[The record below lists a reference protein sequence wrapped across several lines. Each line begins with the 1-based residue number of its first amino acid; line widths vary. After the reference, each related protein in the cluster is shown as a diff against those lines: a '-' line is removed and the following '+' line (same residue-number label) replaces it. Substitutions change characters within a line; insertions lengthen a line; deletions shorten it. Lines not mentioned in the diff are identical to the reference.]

1 MNNPINRGQ
10 YRILNQ
16 ELEIPL
22 LRIVGDDIIKEFNL
36 KEEDVKT
43 LFNVQLEYVKNVPF
57 DDVRMI
63 KNNYYVKS
71 IHSFIFV
78 PTLADTLFDG
88 RRIFEVELSLS
99 NELEQIF
106 ERKIYEADPLYKLW
120 NYFKSFLFS

>member
-1 MNNPINRGQ
+1 MNNPINRRQ

-57 DDVRMI
+57 DDIRMI
-63 KNNYYVKS
+63 KKNYYVRS
-71 IHSFIFV
+71 IHSFIFI

>member
-1 MNNPINRGQ
+1 MSNKGQ
-10 YRILNQ
+10 YRILNN
-16 ELEIPL
+16 EIEIPL

-36 KEEDVKT
+36 QEEDVKT
-43 LFNVQLEYVKNVPF
+43 LFNVQLEYVKNVAF
-57 DDVRMI
+57 EDIRMI
-63 KNNYYVKS
+63 KKNYYVKS

-106 ERKIYEADPLYKLW
+106 EQKIRDADPLRKIW
-120 NYFKSFLFS
+120 EYFKSFLFS

>member
-1 MNNPINRGQ
+1 MSNKGQ
-10 YRILNQ
+10 YRILNN
-16 ELEIPL
+16 EIEIPL

-43 LFNVQLEYVKNVPF
+43 LFNVQLEYVKNVAF
-57 DDVRMI
+57 EDIRMI
-63 KNNYYVKS
+63 KKNYYVKS

-106 ERKIYEADPLYKLW
+106 EQKIRDADPLRKIW
-120 NYFKSFLFS
+120 EYFKSFLFS

>member
-1 MNNPINRGQ
+1 MSNKGQ
-10 YRILNQ
+10 YRILNN
-16 ELEIPL
+16 EIEIPL

-57 DDVRMI
+57 DDIRTI
-63 KNNYYVKS
+63 KKNYYVKS

-106 ERKIYEADPLYKLW
+106 EQKIRDADPLRKIW
-120 NYFKSFLFS
+120 EYFKSFLFS

>member
-1 MNNPINRGQ
+1 MNNPINRRQ

-63 KNNYYVKS
+63 KKNYYVKS

>member
-1 MNNPINRGQ
+1 MSNKGQ

-57 DDVRMI
+57 DDIRMI
-63 KNNYYVKS
+63 KKNYYVRS

>member
-10 YRILNQ
+10 YKILNQ

-57 DDVRMI
+57 DDIRMI
-63 KNNYYVKS
+63 KKNCYVRS